1 MLLAMAAIPIKPIGA
16 VDEDELARLKRD
28 YLPMW
33 AAVAYG
39 SAVGS
44 GLPGQVPFADLMKGS
59 AREFDESGEAERD
72 HWVCN
77 LVEAAIMEITPKL
90 PLARAALCVRYLN
103 ARGPSVFRSGRL
115 VHITM
120 AEVED
125 LADAAERRLVPIV
138 KRRGIPL

>member
-1 MLLAMAAIPIKPIGA
+1 MLAMAFTKIRAIVV

-44 GLPGQVPFADLMKGS
+44 GLPSQVPFADLMKGTP
-59 AREFDESGEAERD
+59 REFDESGEPERD

-77 LVEAAIMEITPKL
+77 LMESAITEITPKI

-115 VHITM
+115 VHITL